1 MRMINIKDEENL
13 SLWIKPEPSKHLG
26 FIYMLGS
33 WLFLALQVV
42 LMKESFLIQKELS
55 GFDAH
60 LYRGISMAVSTCFVC
75 VFIKIN
81 IFYIKKGEW
90 VTLILRCFFG
100 TLTSLFYFWGFNY
113 ISVGIGN
120 LIFHLS
126 LPLQVFLGWAILN
139 EKVWKI

>member
-1 MRMINIKDEENL
+1 
-13 SLWIKPEPSKHLG
+13 
-26 FIYMLGS
+26 MLGS
-33 WLFLALQVV
+33 RLFLALQVV
-42 LMKESFLIQKELS
+42 LIKESYLIQNQLS

-60 LYRGISMAVSTCFVC
+60 FYWGISMALSTCVVC

-90 VTLILRCFFG
+90 ITLLLRCFFG
-100 TLTSLFYFWGFNY
+100 TLTGLFYFWGFNY
-113 ISVGIGN
+113 ISVGTGN

-139 EKVWKI
+139 ENVRKIQIICPLIGISGLVFMLSNKN